1 MKLEI
6 LVGILGVGILAPASV
21 LFTALDWFET

>member
-6 LVGILGVGILAPASV
+6 LVGVLGVGILAPASV
-21 LFTALDWFET
+21 LFTALD